1 MKGDTMRYFLYARRS
16 TDEEDRQILSIEA
29 QVTEVKEYAIKENLQ
44 IVQEFIES
52 KSAKVPDRPIF
63 NEMMSL
69 LQKGKADGIVAWHPD
84 RLARNSL
91 DGGKIIYLVDKGV
104 INNLRFPTYRF
115 DNTAQGKFML
125 SIAFGQSKYY
135 VDNLSENIKRGIRQ
149 KVRNGVYPSLAPVGY
164 LNEPK
169 SRNIVIDKD
178 KAPFIRKIFELY
190 ATGDYTLDRLKD
202 TITSLGFRTTND
214 KMIGVSKLRLILTN
228 PFYYGM
234 FKYWNELFEGT
245 HEPIITKKLFE
256 KCQQV
261 MKQRGKSRK
270 AKHRFIFRGFM
281 KCGECGRMI
290 TAEIHKDYIY
300 YRCTKRYTTCS
311 QKYIREEVLVKQIK
325 GIFQKVSLCDD
336 WTNRILKELGKD
348 KIRDVQSSH
357 PHQQNLERDIA
368 SIDTKINRLV
378 DIYLEGAL
386 SKEEYTKKK
395 GELLNIK
402 KDLQE
407 RRRDFADGSNNWFEQ
422 ARSFVTLLNRASCV
436 MRGGNLESQ
445 KEFLEKIG
453 SNFILK
459 ERRLIFSAEGTFRP
473 YLSHTPFSSWWRRR
487 KSNPRPL
494 TSQKESL
501 HV

>member
-1 MKGDTMRYFLYARRS
+1 MRYFLYARKS

-52 KSAKVPDRPIF
+52 KSAKVPGRQIF
-63 NEMMSL
+63 NEMISL
-69 LQKGKADGIVAWHPD
+69 LQKGKADAILSWHPD

-104 INNLRFPTYRF
+104 IKDLRFPTYRF

-135 VDNLSENIKRGIRQ
+135 IDNLSENIKRGIRQ
-149 KVRNGVYPSLAPVGY
+149 KVRNGAYPGLAPVGY
-164 LNEPK
+164 LNDPK
-169 SRNIVIDKD
+169 SRNIIIDTA
-178 KAPFIRKIFELY
+178 KAPLVRKIFELY
-190 ATGDYTLDRLKD
+190 ATSDYTLDRLID

-214 KMIGVSKLRLILTN
+214 KMIGVSKLRLILMN

-234 FKYWNELFEGT
+234 FKYWNELFEAT

-256 KCQQV
+256 KCQHV
-261 MKQRGKSRK
+261 MKKRGKPRK
-270 AKHRFIFRGFM
+270 AERNFVFRGLM

-290 TAEIHKDYIY
+290 TAEIHGKHTY
-300 YRCTKRYTTCS
+300 YRCTKRYTNCS
-311 QKYIREEVLVKQIK
+311 QKYIREESLVKQIR

-336 WTNRILKELGKD
+336 WTSRIIKELEKD
-348 KIRDVQSSH
+348 RLRDVQSSR
-357 PHQQNLERDIA
+357 PHQQNLRSKIA
-368 SIDTKINRLV
+368 ATDTKINRLLDV
-378 DIYLEGAL
+378 YLEDNLAPD
-386 SKEEYTKKK
+386 EYKKK
-395 GELLNIK
+395 KAELLNSK
-402 KDLQE
+402 KALQE
-407 RRRDFADGSNNWFEQ
+407 TMRDFADGDNNWFEQ
-422 ARSFVTLLNRASCV
+422 ARSFVTLLNRASYV

-459 ERRLIFSAEGTFRP
+459 ERRLIFATEGTLRR
-473 YLSHTPFSSWWRRR
+473 YLQGAPFSTWW
-487 KSNPRPL
+487 
-494 TSQKESL
+494 SL
-501 HV
+501 YTFVRTHFSSLSPKGRG

>member
-1 MKGDTMRYFLYARRS
+1 MKGVAMRYFLYARKS

-29 QVTEVKEYAIKENLQ
+29 QVTETKEYAIKENLQ
-44 IVQEFIES
+44 IAQEFIES
-52 KSAKVPDRPIF
+52 KSAKIPGRPIF

-69 LQKGKADGIVAWHPD
+69 LQKGKADAILSWHPD

-104 INNLRFPTYRF
+104 IKDLRFPTYRF

-135 VDNLSENIKRGIRQ
+135 IDNLSENIKRGIRQ

-164 LNEPK
+164 LNDPK
-169 SRNIVIDKD
+169 SRNIIIDTT
-178 KAPFIRKIFELY
+178 KAPLVRKIFELY
-190 ATGDYTLDRLKD
+190 ASGEYTLDRLKD

-234 FKYWNELFEGT
+234 FEYWNELFEGT

-261 MKQRGKSRK
+261 MKRRGKPRK
-270 AKHRFIFRGFM
+270 AKHRFIFRGLM

-290 TAEIHKDYIY
+290 TAEIHKDYVY
-300 YRCTKRYTTCS
+300 YRCTKRYTSCS
-311 QKYIREEVLVKQIK
+311 QKYIREEALLKQIK

-336 WTNRILKELGKD
+336 WASKILRELEKD
-348 KIRDVQSSH
+348 RLRDVQSSR
-357 PHQQNLERDIA
+357 PHQQNLERDMNSMDI
-368 SIDTKINRLV
+368 KINRLV
-378 DIYLEGAL
+378 DIYLEGAIT
-386 SKEEYTKKK
+386 KDEYTKKK
-395 GELLNIK
+395 ESLLNKK

-407 RRRDFADGSNNWFEQ
+407 NLRDFADVGDNWFEQ
-422 ARSFVTLLNRASCV
+422 ARSFVTLLNRASYL

-459 ERRLIFSAEGTFRP
+459 ERRLIFSAEGTLRP
-473 YLSHTPFSSWWRRR
+473 YLSHTPFSTWWRRR

-494 TSQKESL
+494 ASQ
-501 HV
+501 

>member
-1 MKGDTMRYFLYARRS
+1 MRYFLYARKS

-52 KSAKVPDRPIF
+52 KSAKVPGRPIF
-63 NEMMSL
+63 NEIMSL
-69 LQKGKADGIVAWHPD
+69 LQKGKADAILTWHPD

-91 DGGKIIYLVDKGV
+91 DGGKIIYLIDKGV
-104 INNLRFPTYRF
+104 IKDLRFPTYRF

-135 VDNLSENIKRGIRQ
+135 IDNLSENIKRGIRQ

-164 LNEPK
+164 LNDPK
-169 SRNIVIDKD
+169 SRNITIDKN

-190 ATGDYTLDRLKD
+190 ATGDYTLDKLID
-202 TITSLGFRTTND
+202 IITSLGFRTTNN
-214 KMIGVSKLRLILTN
+214 KIIGVSKLRLILMN

-234 FKYWNELFEGT
+234 FKYWGETFEGT

-256 KCQQV
+256 KCQNV
-261 MKQRGKSRK
+261 LKKRGKPRK
-270 AKHRFIFRGFM
+270 TKHRFIFRGFM

-290 TAEIHKDYIY
+290 TGEIHRDYVY
-300 YRCTKRYTTCS
+300 YRCTKRYTNCS
-311 QKYIREEVLVKQIK
+311 QKYIREEALIKQIQ

-336 WTNRILKELGKD
+336 WTNNILKELEKD
-348 KIRDVQSSH
+348 RFRDIQSSH
-357 PHQQNLERDIA
+357 PHQQNLKTKISDLDI
-368 SIDTKINRLV
+368 KINRLI
-378 DIYLEGAL
+378 DLYLEGNI

-395 GELLNIK
+395 IELLNKK

-407 RRRDFADGSNNWFEQ
+407 FMRNFADGDNNWFE
-422 ARSFVTLLNRASCV
+422 RTKNFVTTLNEASYIL
-436 MRGGNLESQ
+436 RRGNLESQ

-459 ERRLIFSAEGTFRP
+459 ERRLCFSAEGTLRR
-473 YLSHTPFSSWWRRR
+473 YLSHAPFADWWRRR

-494 TSQKESL
+494 VSQKEYL